1 MVSDTSQSSNDYYFF
16 GALMVTNPLF
26 DKPIHVSSSQDGGI
40 DRNISLPHI
49 TKRRIT
55 TNQKSINNQKHQKIK
70 LHGIPTTKE
79 LKKKSTSTTRWVR
92 QQTTWANSEKPRG
105 GCGRP

>member
-55 TNQKSINNQKHQKIK
+55 INLKSINKKHQKIK
-70 LHGIPTTKE
+70 LHGTPTTKKI
-79 LKKKSTSTTRWVR
+79 KKK
-92 QQTTWANSEKPRG
+92 QPEQPD
-105 GCGRP
+105 P